1 MSINE
6 KLATIQQLLKAPKGQ
21 YNSFGKYKYRNCE
34 DILESVKPLLGVC
47 VLTISDDIVL
57 IGERYYV
64 KATAMLRHA
73 DSSICVSAFAREALD
88 KKGMDDSQITG
99 SASSYARKYALNG
112 LFAIDDT
119 KDSDSDEQPKTK
131 THPNS
136 AEAIQAKESARDS
149 DPFIQVLIG
158 FLASEDQYDFARE
171 ALDEITDEKE
181 KIRVWSL
188 LNTRE
193 KEIVRSFSKKD

>member
-1 MSINE
+1 
-6 KLATIQQLLKAPKGQ
+6 
-21 YNSFGKYKYRNCE
+21 
-34 DILESVKPLLGVC
+34 
-47 VLTISDDIVL
+47 
-57 IGERYYV
+57 
-64 KATAMLRHA
+64 
-73 DSSICVSAFAREALD
+73 
-88 KKGMDDSQITG
+88 MDDSQITG

-136 AEAIQAKESARDS
+136 AEARQVKESARDS

-193 KEIVRSFSKKD
+193 KGIVRSFSKKD